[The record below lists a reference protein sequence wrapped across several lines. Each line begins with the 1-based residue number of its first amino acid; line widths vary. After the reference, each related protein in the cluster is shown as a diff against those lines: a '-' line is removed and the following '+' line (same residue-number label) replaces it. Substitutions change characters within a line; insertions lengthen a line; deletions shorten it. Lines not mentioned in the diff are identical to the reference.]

1 MVSDQYLI
9 QDSFIKKKD
18 FQQTNL
24 EIMLKF
30 YDNFDPSGYENANR
44 MVQEPTVIE
53 ENRYPSKQTNL
64 ESNPTM
70 NEEPL
75 LAGVST
81 DERVAAQQK

>member
-1 MVSDQYLI
+1 VFDQYLI

-53 ENRYPSKQTNL
+53 DNRYQSKQTNL
-64 ESNPTM
+64 ASNPTM

-75 LAGVST
+75 LVGIAT
-81 DERVAAQQK
+81 DERIEAQQK